1 MVCPRTTMLLRRFVK
16 LSRHLSS
23 RANVENFARCS
34 RLFQPNSFT
43 KLDAKQGLCKSQKLM
58 LDYGLIS
65 PSGTGTFVL
74 LPLATK
80 SLERLVDLI
89 DSELQSVGGQK
100 ILLPCLVPGS
110 LFKKTGRWED
120 MGDEL
125 FKLKDRRD
133 HDYCLGP
140 THEEAVSQLLAS
152 LPSLSLRCLPILL
165 YQISP
170 KFRDEGRPKF
180 GLLRGREFIMKDMY
194 SFDRSA
200 ESAAETYDIVCTAYS
215 RILERLGVPFV
226 KVKASSG
233 AMGGNYSHEFHFLSN
248 IGEDRLFVCPKC
260 HIGVSA
266 DKVESETENQP
277 CDQCSTPL
285 EEERG
290 VEVAH
295 AFSLGTVYSDPLK
308 ASFMDSDGKNK
319 ALVMNCFGIGVTRLL
334 AASLEVLS
342 TQSELRWPLA
352 IAPFKVAVVT
362 PKKGSHEEE
371 VGLPLSLHLTSCL
384 SSQDILAGDVLLDDR
399 DSWTIGKRL
408 KDLDHMG
415 VPFVVVAGKRSAE
428 AMPLFEL
435 HDVYRGSVTEVTQS
449 ELLHFFQH
457 GKFREKIGDHL

>member
-1 MVCPRTTMLLRRFVK
+1 MLPRRLLK

-23 RANVENFARCS
+23 KTNVESFVRCS

-43 KLDAKQGLCKSQKLM
+43 KLEAKQGLCKSQKLM

-80 SLERLVDLI
+80 SLERLVYLI

-100 ILLPCLVPGS
+100 IQLPCLVPGT

-180 GLLRGREFIMKDMY
+180 GLLRGREFLMKDMY
-194 SFDRSA
+194 SFDRNSK
-200 ESAAETYDIVCTAYS
+200 AAGETYDLVCCAYS

-226 KVKASSG
+226 KVKASTG
-233 AMGGNYSHEFHFLSN
+233 AMGGNYSHEFHFQSD
-248 IGEDRLFVCPKC
+248 IGEDRLFLCPEC
-260 HIGVSA
+260 HVGVSG
-266 DKVESETENQP
+266 DKVDSDTDNLS
-277 CDQCSTPL
+277 CDQCGSPL
-285 EEERG
+285 EEGRG

-342 TQSELRWPLA
+342 TQSQLRWPFA

-371 VGLPLSLHLTSCL
+371 SGLPLSLHLTSCL
-384 SSQDILAGDVLLDDR
+384 SSPDVLGEDVLLDDR

-415 VPFVVVAGKRSAE
+415 VPFVVVAGKRSVE
-428 AMPLFEL
+428 PVPLFEL
-435 HDVYRGSVTEVTQS
+435 HDVYQETVTEVTQS
-449 ELLHFFQH
+449 ELLHFFQY
-457 GKFREKIGDHL
+457 GKFRERITACL

>member
-1 MVCPRTTMLLRRFVK
+1 
-16 LSRHLSS
+16 
-23 RANVENFARCS
+23 
-34 RLFQPNSFT
+34 Q
-43 KLDAKQGLCKSQKLM
+43 LM

-110 LFKKTGRWED
+110 LFKKTGKWED

-165 YQISP
+165 YQV
-170 KFRDEGRPKF
+170 
-180 GLLRGREFIMKDMY
+180 RGRLSHYRRCMAPGFVATCGTLFADMY

-266 DKVESETENQP
+266 DKTENQP

-342 TQSELRWPLA
+342 TQSQLRWPLA

-362 PKKGSHEEE
+362 PKARSHEEE

-457 GKFREKIGDHL
+457 GKFREKIGDRL